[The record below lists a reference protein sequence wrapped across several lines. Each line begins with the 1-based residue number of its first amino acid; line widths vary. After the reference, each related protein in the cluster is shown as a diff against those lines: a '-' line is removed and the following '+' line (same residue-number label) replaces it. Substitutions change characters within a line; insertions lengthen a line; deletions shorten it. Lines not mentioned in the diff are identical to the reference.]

1 MSVYV
6 WRVFS
11 AANIHG
17 ARTNGMG
24 KFTSHATSTH
34 LPQAFAFY
42 KKRVIYAGMQV
53 IFALFGAY
61 GGWLKA
67 CFLPKNMAPIGC
79 A

>member
-24 KFTSHATSTH
+24 KFI
-34 LPQAFAFY
+34 PMPF
-42 KKRVIYAGMQV
+42 
-53 IFALFGAY
+53 
-61 GGWLKA
+61 
-67 CFLPKNMAPIGC
+67 
-79 A
+79 